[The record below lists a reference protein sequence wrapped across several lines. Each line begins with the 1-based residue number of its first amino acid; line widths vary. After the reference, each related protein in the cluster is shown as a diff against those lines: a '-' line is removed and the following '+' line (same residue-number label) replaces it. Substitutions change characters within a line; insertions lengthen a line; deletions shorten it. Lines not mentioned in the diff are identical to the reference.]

1 MRGCESGVASACV
14 GQRPPASEVCDLLDN
29 DCDGRLDE
37 GIPGGCACAPDDA
50 RGCYAGP
57 PETAGVGRCRAGEQ
71 GCAGAGVFGACVG
84 QQLPEGEVCSGVD
97 DDCDG
102 RADEDLHVGE
112 ACTVGVG
119 ACATPGLVVCDA
131 AGEPRCFGRAG
142 DPADEGC
149 NQLDDDCDGVPDE
162 GVGAEACYTFAPAT
176 RGVGPCRAGTR
187 ACGQVGCI
195 GERGPQPELSNG
207 VDDDCDGVADEGFGV
222 GDVCSVGEGGCR
234 ALGRLVCA
242 LGRARCDAE
251 PGAPQ
256 PEVCNG
262 LDDDCDRL
270 ADEGGLY
277 DDCFDFATGAAGVG
291 VCRAGRRACGAN
303 PCTGSRGPSAEACD
317 GEDDDCDG
325 VVDEIDRECQ
335 DGTTRPCYEGEGE
348 PQAPCRA
355 GTRTCADGRW
365 RACVGQVLPGRELCD
380 GVDNDCDGGAGGP
393 LVYYGGGVGADVR
406 VAFLR
411 AADGVYLGDALIQRD
426 AWNIVG
432 SGAYAAWLQAELT
445 AHADT
450 GCR

>member
-303 PCTGSRGPSAEACD
+303 PCTGSRGPSAEACN
-317 GEDDDCDG
+317 G
-325 VVDEIDRECQ
+325 
-335 DGTTRPCYEGEGE
+335 GTTTATGSSTRSTASARTGRRARATRARASRRP
-348 PQAPCRA
+348 RA
-355 GTRTCADGRW
+355 GPGPGPAPTVAGA
-365 RACVGQVLPGRELCD
+365 RASDRCCPGASSVTASTTTATL
-380 GVDNDCDGGAGGP
+380 GAGGP